1 MAAFVEDDDDDFVNE
16 LEAEMVMNQDVRNEV
31 DEFYDEDVA
40 VEEMIEFE
48 SYWTVAQKN
57 NAFNRLTAPHLLSY
71 AGSMASSRDLW
82 KEWIRTLLEERERL
96 TEVVNERGVLAKT
109 YMEFAA
115 NQDWQ
120 EDMDPT
126 IGPRDAG
133 RALTWGFE
141 RFDPIAPGAVGDI
154 AWQLM
159 ARENNNPLGR
169 WVPLDNE
176 QRTPLAVKQ
185 ALDAE
190 QIRLPNGQTILIAG
204 IRPMRRAKTPAELHV
219 LRTQSTVSANGRSY
233 MGGNMRLER
242 DVFGLKS
249 EDEQQPGFAL
259 QRRIPV
265 EQQSLLKMVRIKRG
279 DGANPRTNRILR
291 DGTGQPLLRARE
303 RLPPRSTDTIR
314 MQVLST
320 RLNENHW
327 EWMYSDH
334 LENEQM
340 FDTPS
345 MTPYLHNDE
354 FEPYKSADKDEKYP
368 HETPA
373 AIPLLTRGTM
383 GFDGVMISNPA
394 AGNAKPTLA
403 VASLQDLRDNWS
415 STRLR
420 GLPRIHQDIR
430 GTTIGKE
437 LEKGT
442 SRDVSTSD
450 NQPVTCLRLTKIPGS
465 DQPGEVCWK
474 TVFKLGD
481 EYHINTFYGDD
492 SALVPVLG
500 ARGYN
505 SWGNGDPLQF
515 AGPLLAQT
523 PEVGSDRRHE
533 QVFRGL
539 PLYFGKVDAI
549 VTEDCRLL
557 DDPKNERGNT
567 IKGYFGDVRV
577 RGSGHEGEAGT
588 KDSKDYTEVYR
599 ELMWAPQPV
608 RSVRTFPDA
617 NSKFRATSETKT
629 KDVSAA
635 QIPRY
640 LTFTTKD
647 ASHTKNTDSNQ
658 SVQEGER
665 ARNQY
670 TLEGGIAPLLGD
682 PAGDNEHGNSKI
694 RVPLKQHYPETV
706 MTHKHA
712 FEKRLQQ
719 AKAVLSRNA
728 ARFAE
733 ARALFVNEFEG
744 DGEAFDKAV
753 KKGFKKYQALRATRV
768 AADAAFGRR
777 QVRAFHKLFEHPNF
791 ADLSPTTLRG
801 AIERYVSTSAY
812 ALAYYDRPVAPEDK
826 PKRLTGLF
834 KEGGLYYSCRV
845 DTGTGPRQGGLD
857 TFLPVD
863 IDSDVYDI
871 ADLALARGVHDLLYT
886 PPEGVAVDANPA
898 FASRAG
904 APHWW
909 KTEQEAMA
917 RHATVDVDP
926 YQTPYRDVRG
936 NVVSIWTTPADSAY
950 ALRATYTPDSEDP
963 RQLLFHRSQL
973 RRLDTAEASAEKTF
987 NATSLHKALSKT
999 LGDATLLPSHLT
1011 PTQLVVSR
1019 QVTNPGAKQTN
1030 IQSILFNASIAD
1042 ATDRSPS
1049 EVARQVVEALPHQ
1062 HDLRV
1067 PCLPIYP
1074 TLLNIGARRF
1084 VWHRIYGMRKR
1095 ERVGAPPEVRLVRD
1109 GVLSNQMYYERTG
1122 GTPAQAP
1129 DAPEQ
1134 AARRNRGY
1142 DETRET
1148 RGTGAR
1154 TLVAPLY
1161 VVALDFDD
1169 FQRAV
1174 ARCDEAWTAFFE
1186 AHPNYWEF
1194 KDKFLIVQTR
1204 NGGSSAYLEPDPSF
1218 VYPGSALPPRVDGK
1232 WETHDGPWE
1241 EATLRFAGGS
1251 TDDEKR
1257 HAVRL
1262 ATRPAMRTRAS
1273 WFADRLR
1280 FGGRR
1285 APGEA
1290 FSSQRQAFEA
1300 EVVAWEAMYEAYT
1313 QDQDENQHLQ
1323 TRNRQIETGTRILRT
1338 ASAQLCWT
1346 LSKLGEQAY
1355 AADPTALLQ
1364 ADDALEQLSDADL
1377 ARQGMTS
1384 PEARAQT
1391 RDWTMRYSLVI
1402 WLLDTLDCMNE
1413 IRDKIRRFEQIQTSY
1428 LLGNDAS
1435 KAVKDQLRGDLAG
1448 RLKHLASFLSM
1459 PRCEWPS
1466 ESRVDDL
1473 SRKAGATV
1481 GALVLRLEGTADVW
1495 SQILDHAD
1503 RLYSDATRAD
1513 RYELSDPELVAATFN
1528 EEGGGS
1534 GGAGV
1539 LRGMV
1544 QLLHQNTSRHVLD
1557 AGMRPASYLL
1567 FDAWA
1572 THVYETRLATIR
1584 AELATQ
1590 GGDDEPRLSEE
1601 DIVDDCLRAQPK
1613 ELVEFSRS
1621 ERNMADL
1628 LAVSKLFGHLRIEEF
1643 DEPSASSAADVSYE
1657 YARELRTV
1665 DALLRQQQQIL
1676 GDDAVVMFGKDT
1688 ALDWSRVDINQR
1700 DDRRLIATTVDAFS
1714 RIFVSIQTE
1723 AKERNR
1729 LDVLLGKLLGVAPLV
1744 EEEQLALRDAYDQ
1757 LQPSGGVM
1765 TRLREMAGRDAVVPQ
1780 MLLEAFAAV
1789 AALVQESTT
1798 VATSEQRAE
1807 QARLREEAFAV
1818 TQMETLV
1825 RRMAVSAKT
1834 LQRAKQ
1840 VANVDAQKLVAL
1852 IREKTSQAASESELR
1867 DLKALLERFQQTGRR
1882 TKAKFE
1888 RLETLT
1894 KMIKSKRDPS
1904 IRNVKDDERYKE
1916 ALVVIWREMARRQG
1930 QSRPAPEL
1938 VQPPTYETVV
1948 PRTAQQR
1955 VLARMGMAPIRLAV
1969 APVQNPMQADLDAA
1983 ERIFREDLEA
1993 PSTSVQNA
2001 PDPMEVDEDA
2011 EDAEDAE
2018 EEEAQRAVRD
2028 LNQRL
2033 VRRDRPASPREEGD
2047 APEDPEVA
2055 RFEHRAA
2062 VVENQTQNNVVDD
2075 EDVFL
2080 LGEAVAAMQQENA
2093 NAVAELQRQSSDNH
2107 PLQGWTSSRPM
2118 GMPPPSPPASPP
2130 SMEPAPEP
2138 ALEPTGRATFD
2149 LDEALLPMKP
2159 IGPDRGKSL
2168 VMDWLT
2174 EELRKKKLKDDPDN
2188 ADDWLDAFD
2197 EEQAREAEDAESDE
2211 AFARMLALQDELWS
2225 LSVHVQGEW
2234 QTQVDK
2240 LAAQR
2245 RAIARVRAYL
2255 RNASF
2260 EAPQAYAAEKRGQ
2273 LERLNAELRLVPYSD
2288 NGITSDEYNDRLK
2301 GIGIEDPDASNDSNV
2316 DVVDP
2321 RELHGWKGEYRRHV
2335 AGMIRVHTA
2344 AGQHPTY
2351 YLDKVP
2357 PTPQEWLAS
2366 VNAERGANP
2375 PVAPIRDEKA
2385 ERRADLLQASSLAQG
2400 VEAIVGDSEKD
2411 EQVREKLVERTRAR
2425 LSALLLAERA
2435 FLMGVSRG
2443 RYQPFAFDF
2452 DPLDPSNVIDV

>member
-96 TEVVNERGVLAKT
+96 TEVTKERGVLAKT

-549 VTEDCRLL
+549 VPEDCRLL
-557 DDPKNERGNT
+557 DDRQNERGNT

-1194 KDKFLIVQTR
+1194 KDKFLIIQPR

-1241 EATLRFAGGS
+1241 EATLRFAGGN

-1262 ATRPAMRTRAS
+1262 ATRPAMRTRSS

-1290 FSSQRQAFEA
+1290 FSSHGKPLRLRL
-1300 EVVAWEAMYEAYT
+1300 W
-1313 QDQDENQHLQ
+1313 LGKPC
-1323 TRNRQIETGTRILRT
+1323 TRPTPRTRTKTSTCR
-1338 ASAQLCWT
+1338 
-1346 LSKLGEQAY
+1346 
-1355 AADPTALLQ
+1355 
-1364 ADDALEQLSDADL
+1364 L
-1377 ARQGMTS
+1377 AIVKSRRRRG
-1384 PEARAQT
+1384 PCAR
-1391 RDWTMRYSLVI
+1391 
-1402 WLLDTLDCMNE
+1402 
-1413 IRDKIRRFEQIQTSY
+1413 RRHSCA
-1428 LLGNDAS
+1428 GPCPSSAS
-1435 KAVKDQLRGDLAG
+1435 KRMLPTQPRSCKPTM
-1448 RLKHLASFLSM
+1448 SLSNSPM
-1459 PRCEWPS
+1459 P
-1466 ESRVDDL
+1466 
-1473 SRKAGATV
+1473 
-1481 GALVLRLEGTADVW
+1481 
-1495 SQILDHAD
+1495 
-1503 RLYSDATRAD
+1503 
-1513 RYELSDPELVAATFN
+1513 
-1528 EEGGGS
+1528 
-1534 GGAGV
+1534 
-1539 LRGMV
+1539 
-1544 QLLHQNTSRHVLD
+1544 TSRDRAWPVPRREH
-1557 AGMRPASYLL
+1557 RPATGPC
-1567 FDAWA
+1567 A
-1572 THVYETRLATIR
+1572 TH
-1584 AELATQ
+1584 
-1590 GGDDEPRLSEE
+1590 
-1601 DIVDDCLRAQPK
+1601 
-1613 ELVEFSRS
+1613 
-1621 ERNMADL
+1621 
-1628 LAVSKLFGHLRIEEF
+1628 
-1643 DEPSASSAADVSYE
+1643 
-1657 YARELRTV
+1657 
-1665 DALLRQQQQIL
+1665 
-1676 GDDAVVMFGKDT
+1676 
-1688 ALDWSRVDINQR
+1688 
-1700 DDRRLIATTVDAFS
+1700 
-1714 RIFVSIQTE
+1714 
-1723 AKERNR
+1723 
-1729 LDVLLGKLLGVAPLV
+1729 
-1744 EEEQLALRDAYDQ
+1744 
-1757 LQPSGGVM
+1757 
-1765 TRLREMAGRDAVVPQ
+1765 
-1780 MLLEAFAAV
+1780 
-1789 AALVQESTT
+1789 
-1798 VATSEQRAE
+1798 
-1807 QARLREEAFAV
+1807 
-1818 TQMETLV
+1818 
-1825 RRMAVSAKT
+1825 
-1834 LQRAKQ
+1834 
-1840 VANVDAQKLVAL
+1840 
-1852 IREKTSQAASESELR
+1852 
-1867 DLKALLERFQQTGRR
+1867 
-1882 TKAKFE
+1882 
-1888 RLETLT
+1888 
-1894 KMIKSKRDPS
+1894 
-1904 IRNVKDDERYKE
+1904 
-1916 ALVVIWREMARRQG
+1916 
-1930 QSRPAPEL
+1930 
-1938 VQPPTYETVV
+1938 
-1948 PRTAQQR
+1948 
-1955 VLARMGMAPIRLAV
+1955 
-1969 APVQNPMQADLDAA
+1969 
-1983 ERIFREDLEA
+1983 
-1993 PSTSVQNA
+1993 
-2001 PDPMEVDEDA
+2001 
-2011 EDAEDAE
+2011 
-2018 EEEAQRAVRD
+2018 
-2028 LNQRL
+2028 
-2033 VRRDRPASPREEGD
+2033 
-2047 APEDPEVA
+2047 
-2055 RFEHRAA
+2055 
-2062 VVENQTQNNVVDD
+2062 
-2075 EDVFL
+2075 
-2080 LGEAVAAMQQENA
+2080 
-2093 NAVAELQRQSSDNH
+2093 
-2107 PLQGWTSSRPM
+2107 
-2118 GMPPPSPPASPP
+2118 
-2130 SMEPAPEP
+2130 
-2138 ALEPTGRATFD
+2138 
-2149 LDEALLPMKP
+2149 
-2159 IGPDRGKSL
+2159 
-2168 VMDWLT
+2168 
-2174 EELRKKKLKDDPDN
+2174 
-2188 ADDWLDAFD
+2188 
-2197 EEQAREAEDAESDE
+2197 
-2211 AFARMLALQDELWS
+2211 
-2225 LSVHVQGEW
+2225 
-2234 QTQVDK
+2234 
-2240 LAAQR
+2240 
-2245 RAIARVRAYL
+2245 
-2255 RNASF
+2255 
-2260 EAPQAYAAEKRGQ
+2260 
-2273 LERLNAELRLVPYSD
+2273 
-2288 NGITSDEYNDRLK
+2288 
-2301 GIGIEDPDASNDSNV
+2301 
-2316 DVVDP
+2316 
-2321 RELHGWKGEYRRHV
+2321 
-2335 AGMIRVHTA
+2335 
-2344 AGQHPTY
+2344 
-2351 YLDKVP
+2351 
-2357 PTPQEWLAS
+2357 
-2366 VNAERGANP
+2366 
-2375 PVAPIRDEKA
+2375 
-2385 ERRADLLQASSLAQG
+2385 
-2400 VEAIVGDSEKD
+2400 
-2411 EQVREKLVERTRAR
+2411 
-2425 LSALLLAERA
+2425 
-2435 FLMGVSRG
+2435 
-2443 RYQPFAFDF
+2443 
-2452 DPLDPSNVIDV
+2452 